1 MQSGFATKKMSQRK
15 SWSLFTMMRARFTRM
30 MGKGG
35 CVVAGKQPIR
45 PKGQGRG
52 IMVSDFIDEYNGFL
66 PFSDQEYEEARARHT
81 DLWKNA

>member
-1 MQSGFATKKMSQRK
+1 
-15 SWSLFTMMRARFTRM
+15 

-52 IMVSDFIDEYNGFL
+52 IMVSDFMDEYNGFL
-66 PFSDQEYEEARARHT
+66 PPSHQEYEEARARHT
-81 DLWKNA
+81 NLWKNRDFCWNMGAVR